1 MKKAFITAFMAMTLI
16 GTQAN
21 AGTEEAKV
29 AASSAV
35 IGAATGYSAAVA
47 APVTALGCIGTGS
60 GLGTA
65 IGPVGTVLGAVVG
78 LAGYGVYRLVTSDE
92 KRGK

>member
-29 AASSAV
+29 AASSA
-35 IGAATGYSAAVA
+35 AAGYSAAVA
-47 APVTALGCIGTGS
+47 APVTALGCIGTGT

-92 KRGK
+92 KREK